1 MNLQENI
8 RRILREELSPRIRRR
23 LSNDE
28 MENEFL
34 ESFEGAYRLT
44 KNRKVLSSH
53 FLDELLYTTITF
65 MMDGVHW
72 RFVSTLPE
80 GEFWYDDIHQ
90 ELENHYKDRIIQMYN
105 EKQGINESILREE
118 YTVRQMKLLTI
129 ASKVGLLKTAEMVGG
144 IEYLMNMLGDEFL
157 TTNNKIKIIKEVVE
171 TTNDEYIT
179 LMDMNENPIVLK
191 DEDGELSQIE
201 MIYRED
207 VAVFHYGGYKY
218 SQDLGESYMSYEELP
233 KYVLDDIFNMVLD
246 FYTGT
251 LENK

>member
-1 MNLQENI
+1 MNLQQNI
-8 RRILREELSPRIRRR
+8 KR
-23 LSNDE
+23 
-28 MENEFL
+28 
-34 ESFEGAYRLT
+34 
-44 KNRKVLSSH
+44 
-53 FLDELLYTTITF
+53 
-65 MMDGVHW
+65 
-72 RFVSTLPE
+72 
-80 GEFWYDDIHQ
+80 
-90 ELENHYKDRIIQMYN
+90 
-105 EKQGINESILREE
+105 ILREE
-118 YTVRQMKLLTI
+118 YTVKQMKLLTI

-144 IEYLMNMLGDEFL
+144 VEDLMNMLGDEFL

-171 TTNDEYIT
+171 TTHDEYIT

-218 SQDLGESYMSYEELP
+218 SQILGESYMSYEQLP
-233 KYVLDDIFNMVLD
+233 KDVLDDIFDMVLD